1 MPGRMDYCEYYLYKF
16 ADMAVPFLIQK
27 TYKTKDDIRD
37 AYESSSCYLRNLDA
51 RNRYLVDTLTSFIEQ
66 DSEKFGRLDA
76 DANRILKRAIN
87 RISNAGTY
95 ADIFGA
101 ASDYL
106 WVEASS
112 RLSDSRGTGKPI
124 SLTDNEILE
133 NRRVTAWIAEIK
145 EKIDNAKY
153 DLSCMEE
160 AENLPIGKKIFL
172 GLVENPDVAW
182 YANAENIS
190 YSEKKQRMSDCRVYI
205 KELEAVY
212 FAFLVTNIHCEELR
226 RRYR

>member
-1 MPGRMDYCEYYLYKF
+1 MSERMDYCQYYLYKF
-16 ADMAVPFLIQK
+16 ANMAVPSSMQK
-27 TYKTKDDIRD
+27 IYRTKDDIRN
-37 AYESSSCYLRNLDA
+37 AYESTSCYLSNPDA
-51 RNRYLVDTLTSFIEQ
+51 RNKLVVESLSSFIRQ
-66 DSEKFGRLDA
+66 DSERFGRLDV
-76 DANRILKRAIN
+76 DAKRILQRSIDRIN
-87 RISNAGTY
+87 SAKTY

-106 WVEASS
+106 WIEASA
-112 RLSDSRGTGKPI
+112 RLSGPRNTGKVI

-133 NRRVTAWIAEIK
+133 NRRATAWIVEIK
-145 EKIDNAKY
+145 EIIDRAKY

-182 YANAENIS
+182 YAKAENIS
-190 YSEKKQRMSDCRVYI
+190 YSERKQRMSDCRVYI